1 MNLNNKFYNNAIVNK
16 PWGYEYMVY
25 TNKNNIGLT
34 FLKINHGHKTS
45 LHCHPTKKTGFI
57 ILDGVAEVQIGIY
70 KKNTKK
76 FKPLSRLVFRP
87 GLFHSIKAISK
98 KGLYALEI
106 ERPYIKKDL
115 VRLKDSYGRKLK
127 DYEGKKY
134 IENLNSKLI
143 KFKLPRNNNKNIYR
157 FNDKQI
163 IIEKTKNLSHFS
175 SRDGN
180 SSLAIL
186 DGHIVDS
193 KGRKVISYG
202 EIIKRST
209 LKILSNFF
217 KIRKPLII
225 MSIIKNKKKRKKDY
239 ILKNES

>member
-1 MNLNNKFYNNAIVNK
+1 MYQNNKFYNNSIVNK

-25 TNKNNIGLT
+25 TNKNDIGLT

-57 ILDGVAEVQIGIY
+57 ILEGVAEVQIGIY

-106 ERPYIKKDL
+106 ERPYLKKDL
-115 VRLKDSYGRKLK
+115 IRLSDSYGRKSK

-134 IENLNSKLI
+134 TEALNSKLI
-143 KFKLPRNNNKNIYR
+143 KFKLPRNKNKNIYR

-175 SRDGN
+175 NRDGN

-186 DGHIVDS
+186 EGHILDS
-193 KGRKVISYG
+193 KGKKVISYG

-209 LKILSNFF
+209 LKILSNHF
-217 KIRKPLII
+217 KICKPLTL
-225 MSIIKNKKKRKKDY
+225 MSIIKDKKKIKK
-239 ILKNES
+239 ITF